1 MESVQPQNNIFEV
14 PEVPERQ
21 EPEEI
26 AFEEEVV
33 THVEE
38 YLEEEIEYLHEEEEL
53 VTEEVVPVTSVKGRL
68 YPLQKGYATATL
80 ESGCLIWSDPGV
92 Y

>member
-1 MESVQPQNNIFEV
+1 M

-53 VTEEVVPVTSVKGRL
+53 ITEEEVVPVTPVKGRL
-68 YPLQKGYATATL
+68 YPLQKDMPQYL
-80 ESGCLIWSDPGV
+80 WSLGV
-92 Y
+92 